1 MSGAR
6 WPNSRMASVHT
17 ATPAVSRA
25 CQSRASGSRKGVIG
39 RHGGVV
45 GGAWDAVFPPRTAIR
60 KANRG
65 RVAGPRRGPR
75 GTLPRRRTAHP
86 AGAKTHSTVREVSP
100 MIDQLLH
107 GNVAFVTGEFKPNED
122 YYQAIATQQR
132 PKVLWIG
139 CSDSRVSEHQMTGS
153 KPGTMFVHRN
163 VANIVAFND
172 VNISAILEYGVVHLK
187 IEDIIVCGHTR
198 CGGIA
203 AIEDGVHENYI
214 ADWLCIATGAKEAA
228 DRIALERGLSRDEKL
243 AVLTE
248 ENVKLQIKHLR
259 NLALIKN
266 MHAKGSLPRIHGWLY
281 RVETGT
287 IDVLVDG
294 RQGGAA
300 PGLTALA

>member
-1 MSGAR
+1 
-6 WPNSRMASVHT
+6 
-17 ATPAVSRA
+17 
-25 CQSRASGSRKGVIG
+25 
-39 RHGGVV
+39 
-45 GGAWDAVFPPRTAIR
+45 
-60 KANRG
+60 
-65 RVAGPRRGPR
+65 
-75 GTLPRRRTAHP
+75 
-86 AGAKTHSTVREVSP
+86 
-100 MIDQLLH
+100 MIDQLLA
-107 GNVAFVTGEFKPNED
+107 GNARFVAGEFRPNED
-122 YYQAIATQQR
+122 YYRAIAARQR

-228 DRIALERGLSRDEKL
+228 DRIAKERGLSREEKL

-248 ENVKLQIKHLR
+248 ENVKLQIKHLK
-259 NLALIKN
+259 NLALIRN
-266 MHAKGSLPRIHGWLY
+266 MHARGDLPRIHGWLY
-281 RVETGT
+281 HVETGKVE
-287 IDVLVDG
+287 VLVDG
-294 RQGGAA
+294 RAGGRRRPAA
-300 PGLTALA
+300 RAKQRRPPRRGCA

>member
-1 MSGAR
+1 
-6 WPNSRMASVHT
+6 
-17 ATPAVSRA
+17 
-25 CQSRASGSRKGVIG
+25 
-39 RHGGVV
+39 
-45 GGAWDAVFPPRTAIR
+45 
-60 KANRG
+60 
-65 RVAGPRRGPR
+65 
-75 GTLPRRRTAHP
+75 
-86 AGAKTHSTVREVSP
+86 
-100 MIDQLLH
+100 MIDQLLS
-107 GNVAFVTGEFKPNED
+107 GNANFVDHEFAPNAE
-122 YYQAIATQQR
+122 YYKALAAQQR

-139 CSDSRVSEHQMTGS
+139 CSDSRVSEHQMTES

-228 DRIALERGLSRDEKL
+228 DRIAREKGLNREEKL

-248 ENVKLQIKHLR
+248 ENVKLQIKHLK

-266 MHAKGSLPRIHGWLY
+266 MHAKGSIPRIHGWLY
-281 RVETGT
+281 RVETGKVE
-287 IDVLVDG
+287 VLVDG
-294 RQGGAA
+294 RGGAPRSGA
-300 PGLTALA
+300 PAKALAAAIGKSAAAKKKPAAKRSGKK

>member
-1 MSGAR
+1 MGTTIE
-6 WPNSRMASVHT
+6 NLL
-17 ATPAVSRA
+17 
-25 CQSRASGSRKGVIG
+25 
-39 RHGGVV
+39 
-45 GGAWDAVFPPRTAIR
+45 
-60 KANRG
+60 
-65 RVAGPRRGPR
+65 AGNQ
-75 GTLPRRRTAHP
+75 
-86 AGAKTHSTVREVSP
+86 K
-100 MIDQLLH
+100 
-107 GNVAFVTGEFKPNED
+107 FVQGEFRPNDD
-122 YYQAIATQQR
+122 YYHTIAAKQT

-228 DRIALERGLSRDEKL
+228 NRIAKERKLSREEKL

-248 ENVKLQIKHLR
+248 ENVKLQIKHLK
-259 NLALIKN
+259 NLALIRN

-281 RVETGT
+281 RVEDGS
-287 IDVLVDG
+287 IEVLVDG
-294 RQGGAA
+294 RDAGGSKRRPTGGKKKASA
-300 PGLTALA
+300 RRR

>member
-1 MSGAR
+1 VVAAAATR
-6 WPNSRMASVHT
+6 WNAANFAASPPRRKVKNAPRVTLHRGR
-17 ATPAVSRA
+17 ASLPAVQAPSAEEASR
-25 CQSRASGSRKGVIG
+25 VI
-39 RHGGVV
+39 
-45 GGAWDAVFPPRTAIR
+45 DDLL
-60 KANRG
+60 
-65 RVAGPRRGPR
+65 AGN
-75 GTLPRRRTAHP
+75 
-86 AGAKTHSTVREVSP
+86 AK
-100 MIDQLLH
+100 
-107 GNVAFVTGEFKPNED
+107 FVTGEFRPNEE
-122 YYQAIATQQR
+122 YYQAIATRQR

-228 DRIALERGLSRDEKL
+228 DRIAKERRLSREEKL

-248 ENVKLQIKHLR
+248 ENVKLQIKHLT
-259 NLALIKN
+259 NLALIRN

-281 RVETGT
+281 RVETGA
-287 IDVLVDG
+287 IDILVDG
-294 RQGGAA
+294 REPARRRPVA
-300 PGLTALA
+300 KAKKRRSPPSR

>member
-1 MSGAR
+1 MAR
-6 WPNSRMASVHT
+6 
-17 ATPAVSRA
+17 
-25 CQSRASGSRKGVIG
+25 
-39 RHGGVV
+39 
-45 GGAWDAVFPPRTAIR
+45 
-60 KANRG
+60 
-65 RVAGPRRGPR
+65 
-75 GTLPRRRTAHP
+75 
-86 AGAKTHSTVREVSP
+86 STV
-100 MIDQLLH
+100 DQLLA
-107 GNVAFVTGEFKPNED
+107 GNAAFVTEEWRPNAE
-122 YYQAIATQQR
+122 YYKSIAARQT

-187 IEDIIVCGHTR
+187 IEDIIICGHTR

-228 DRIALERGLSRDEKL
+228 DRIARERKLSREEKL

-266 MHAKGSLPRIHGWLY
+266 MHAKGSVPRIHGWLY
-281 RVETGT
+281 RVECGS

-294 RQGGAA
+294 QGGVKPAKKTAA
-300 PGLTALA
+300 KGRR

>member
-1 MSGAR
+1 
-6 WPNSRMASVHT
+6 
-17 ATPAVSRA
+17 
-25 CQSRASGSRKGVIG
+25 
-39 RHGGVV
+39 
-45 GGAWDAVFPPRTAIR
+45 
-60 KANRG
+60 
-65 RVAGPRRGPR
+65 
-75 GTLPRRRTAHP
+75 
-86 AGAKTHSTVREVSP
+86 
-100 MIDQLLH
+100 MIDQLLS
-107 GNVAFVTGEFKPNED
+107 GNAQFVATEFAPNAD
-122 YYQAIATQQR
+122 YYKALAAQQR

-139 CSDSRVSEHQMTGS
+139 CSDSRVSEHQMTAS

-228 DRIALERGLSRDEKL
+228 DRIAREKGLNREQKL

-248 ENVKLQIKHLR
+248 ENVKLQIKHLK

-266 MHAKGSLPRIHGWLY
+266 MHAKGEIPRIHGWLY

-287 IDVLVDG
+287 VDVLVDG
-294 RQGGAA
+294 RGGAGRSA
-300 PGLTALA
+300 KPSKALKAALGGDARKKTAAKRSPRK

>member
-1 MSGAR
+1 
-6 WPNSRMASVHT
+6 
-17 ATPAVSRA
+17 
-25 CQSRASGSRKGVIG
+25 
-39 RHGGVV
+39 
-45 GGAWDAVFPPRTAIR
+45 
-60 KANRG
+60 
-65 RVAGPRRGPR
+65 
-75 GTLPRRRTAHP
+75 
-86 AGAKTHSTVREVSP
+86 
-100 MIDQLLH
+100 MIDQLLL
-107 GNVAFVTGEFKPNED
+107 GNSQFIAAEFKPNET
-122 YYQAIATQQR
+122 YYKTIASKQT

-214 ADWLCIATGAKEAA
+214 ADWLCIASGAKVVA
-228 DRIALERGLSRDEKL
+228 DQIAKEKGLSREQKL
-243 AVLTE
+243 EVLTE
-248 ENVKLQIKHLR
+248 ENVKLQIKHLK

-281 RVETGT
+281 RVETGKV
-287 IDVLVDG
+287 DVIVDG
-294 RQGGAA
+294 RKGDGKKAGRLLKA
-300 PGLTALA
+300 KASTKARSRR

>member
-1 MSGAR
+1 MS
-6 WPNSRMASVHT
+6 
-17 ATPAVSRA
+17 
-25 CQSRASGSRKGVIG
+25 
-39 RHGGVV
+39 
-45 GGAWDAVFPPRTAIR
+45 D
-60 KANRG
+60 
-65 RVAGPRRGPR
+65 
-75 GTLPRRRTAHP
+75 
-86 AGAKTHSTVREVSP
+86 
-100 MIDQLLH
+100 MIDQLLD
-107 GNVAFVTGEFKPNED
+107 GNAKFVEGEYQPNEE
-122 YYQAIATQQR
+122 YYQAIAAKQR
-132 PKVLWIG
+132 PRVLWIG

-228 DRIALERGLSRDEKL
+228 NRIAKERKLSRDEKL

-248 ENVKLQIKHLR
+248 ENVKLQIKHLK
-259 NLALIKN
+259 NLALIRN
-266 MHAKGSLPRIHGWLY
+266 MHAKGPRPRIHGWLY

-294 RQGGAA
+294 RDDGPTRRPRKRSPAQRRK
-300 PGLTALA
+300 

>member
-1 MSGAR
+1 
-6 WPNSRMASVHT
+6 
-17 ATPAVSRA
+17 
-25 CQSRASGSRKGVIG
+25 
-39 RHGGVV
+39 
-45 GGAWDAVFPPRTAIR
+45 
-60 KANRG
+60 
-65 RVAGPRRGPR
+65 
-75 GTLPRRRTAHP
+75 
-86 AGAKTHSTVREVSP
+86 
-100 MIDQLLH
+100 MIDDLLT
-107 GNVAFVTGEFKPNED
+107 GNADFVSTEFAPNET
-122 YYQAIATQQR
+122 YYQAIATRQR

-228 DRIALERGLSRDEKL
+228 NRIAKERNLNREEKL

-248 ENVKLQIKHLR
+248 ENVKLQIKHLK
-259 NLALIKN
+259 NLALIRN

-287 IDVLVDG
+287 IDVLIDG
-294 RQGGAA
+294 RDGTGEKPKKGAK
-300 PGLTALA
+300 GKKKTTAKRR